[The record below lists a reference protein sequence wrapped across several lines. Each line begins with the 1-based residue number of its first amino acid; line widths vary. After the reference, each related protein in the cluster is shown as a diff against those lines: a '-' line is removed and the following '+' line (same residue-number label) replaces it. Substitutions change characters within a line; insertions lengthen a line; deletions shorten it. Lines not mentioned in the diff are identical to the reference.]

1 MQMKSRAI
9 RNNGIYHRAKLTT
22 AKKANFSKQ
31 RHRLAWGGQHL
42 FSPASLLLQSPPF
55 PSPGAM
61 RTYPALPTP
70 SSVPLSGGIKLLS
83 HLRPLITDNYHWSS
97 APPSPPKLSFER
109 SMGGELA
116 GDSTTPG
123 NLVCQ
128 KWKGMDL
135 EIFSFVFSF
144 LPFIAY
150 IFCFVSTTYK
160 REEKGF
166 SFKKKKIK
174 RIKKGMER
182 DPVKQED

>member
-123 NLVCQ
+123 NQ
-128 KWKGMDL
+128 SARNGKGWIWKFFPL
-135 EIFSFVFSF
+135 FFRFYPLLHIFFVLFQ
-144 LPFIAY
+144 PHIRE
-150 IFCFVSTTYK
+150 K
-160 REEKGF
+160 RRVF
-166 SFKKKKIK
+166 PFKKRKLK
-174 RIKKGMER
+174 E
-182 DPVKQED
+182 